1 MRNWMLLVN
10 SNRSTNGFQRN
21 NSDGPLTRQLYN
33 LKRLIN
39 SRSEMRESQ
48 RKLVS
53 ENEELRKKVEMMEE
67 ELDIMHIERESEYD
81 KQKQEEEQRKFFESE
96 FHMDM
101 LLEQDR
107 KFATHLVTEIWRGM
121 HFGEMT

>member
-10 SNRSTNGFQRN
+10 NNRSTNGFQRN

>member
-1 MRNWMLLVN
+1 MQNYIFRFYNNRNV
-10 SNRSTNGFQRN
+10 NGFQRN

>member
-1 MRNWMLLVN
+1 
-10 SNRSTNGFQRN
+10 
-21 NSDGPLTRQLYN
+21 
-33 LKRLIN
+33 
-39 SRSEMRESQ
+39 MRESQ

>member
-1 MRNWMLLVN
+1 MQNYTLHIYYNRNV
-10 SNRSTNGFQRN
+10 NGFQRN
-21 NSDGPLTRQLYN
+21 NSDGSLTRQLY
-33 LKRLIN
+33 KRTLVITN
-39 SRSEMRESQ
+39 RSEMRENQ

-53 ENEELRKKVEMMEE
+53 ENEELRQKIELMEE
-67 ELDIMHIERESEYD
+67 ELDIMRIEREAEYD
-81 KQKQEEEQRKFFESE
+81 KQKQEEEQKKFFESE

-121 HFGEMT
+121 CLDDLT

>member
-21 NSDGPLTRQLYN
+21 NSDGPLTRQLYEMACAII
-33 LKRLIN
+33 R
-39 SRSEMRESQ
+39 RSEMRENQ
-48 RKLVS
+48 RKLTS
-53 ENEELRKKVEMMEE
+53 ENEELRQKIEMMEE
-67 ELDIMHIERESEYD
+67 ELDIMRIEREAEYD

-107 KFATHLVTEIWRGM
+107 KFATHLVTEIWRGLYLE
-121 HFGEMT
+121 GLT